1 VTIHPEVDRP
11 LLSLER
17 KILLLILLPIV
28 GGLIPGGLM
37 VWRAQREVTELR
49 QLREVSAL
57 VWKLGDLDV
66 CLDAEGSNWY
76 FFKPTFQAADDVRK
90 AERAKQEQWRSA
102 TDKAIADYK
111 QQRAT
116 VDASNLSGTLQDALG
131 IVDRHISD
139 LGRLRDEVYAQTD
152 ETTGNEIMDGYR
164 DFRRDI
170 SSILPLLI
178 DATTNDVIARKLA
191 ALPKLM
197 LIRKTAMDA
206 GGMIFWYHQQ
216 RAAKGRAMSPA
227 EALSLR
233 QAADLAEIYWADVI
247 AFSQGDVRAHL
258 ISVHDSAE
266 WKRVVELLR
275 AHSDAALN
283 GTPPPI
289 PNEDGWAPSWIFLQ
303 TGLANE
309 INLLRKDFTDTC
321 DRLEQSAR
329 ARRLWSSVS
338 LALGV
343 ILVIWL
349 SDRLGKSISRP
360 VGRIA
365 GRLREEVQRSASE
378 TASVRDS
385 SSAVSAGASSQA
397 AALEETNTALGEIST
412 VAKSNA
418 ENARRAQQT
427 ASEARTAAEQGAA
440 QMRRLTE
447 AMSAMQSSSDD
458 VTRIIKTI
466 DEIAFQT
473 NILALNA
480 AIEAAR
486 AGEAGSGFAVV
497 AEEVRSLAQ
506 RSANAARETTEKITA
521 TNARTNTGSG
531 ISVEVAQTLNGIL
544 AKARDVEGLV
554 SRIAEAS
561 REQDSGIEQIS
572 KAVRHIGQVTESN
585 SASAQQTAA
594 SAQELES
601 RSIALRT
608 AVEELQTVVLGGV
621 AAVAG
626 PHGEKPVGGDHREE
640 AGDPDSPFPSESP
653 LEHEVSA

>member
-1 VTIHPEVDRP
+1 
-11 LLSLER
+11 
-17 KILLLILLPIV
+17 
-28 GGLIPGGLM
+28 
-37 VWRAQREVTELR
+37 
-49 QLREVSAL
+49 
-57 VWKLGDLDV
+57 
-66 CLDAEGSNWY
+66 
-76 FFKPTFQAADDVRK
+76 
-90 AERAKQEQWRSA
+90 
-102 TDKAIADYK
+102 
-111 QQRAT
+111 
-116 VDASNLSGTLQDALG
+116 
-131 IVDRHISD
+131 
-139 LGRLRDEVYAQTD
+139 
-152 ETTGNEIMDGYR
+152 
-164 DFRRDI
+164 
-170 SSILPLLI
+170 
-178 DATTNDVIARKLA
+178 
-191 ALPKLM
+191 
-197 LIRKTAMDA
+197 
-206 GGMIFWYHQQ
+206 
-216 RAAKGRAMSPA
+216 
-227 EALSLR
+227 
-233 QAADLAEIYWADVI
+233 
-247 AFSQGDVRAHL
+247 
-258 ISVHDSAE
+258 
-266 WKRVVELLR
+266 
-275 AHSDAALN
+275 
-283 GTPPPI
+283 
-289 PNEDGWAPSWIFLQ
+289 
-303 TGLANE
+303 
-309 INLLRKDFTDTC
+309 
-321 DRLEQSAR
+321 
-329 ARRLWSSVS
+329 
-338 LALGV
+338 
-343 ILVIWL
+343 
-349 SDRLGKSISRP
+349 
-360 VGRIA
+360 
-365 GRLREEVQRSASE
+365 
-378 TASVRDS
+378 
-385 SSAVSAGASSQA
+385 VSAGASSQA